1 MSSSAVAVFH
11 SLRGEKS
18 ALVLVKRNALEFDS
32 KPAYVPREGIAHL
45 IGCSVG
51 ELGEDYKGV
60 VVSIPDTYTLVP
72 LTSED
77 GEVRTTKD
85 KKHELKQLTF
95 EPTPS

>member
-1 MSSSAVAVFH
+1 MNNAVAVFH

-32 KPAYVPREGIAHL
+32 KPAYVPRVGIAHL
-45 IGCSVG
+45 IGVPID
-51 ELGEDYKGV
+51 ELSNELAGT
-60 VVSIPDTYTLVP
+60 VVSIPDNYRLIPMV
-72 LTSED
+72 SED

-95 EPTPS
+95 EPAAS